1 VANADLFDANG
12 QLNTA
17 AKLLY
22 ANDLDWAK
30 QLQRAGV
37 RRNVDF
43 SLKGKRKEV
52 IIGVNWKFK

>member
-37 RRNVDF
+37 RNVDF
-43 SLKGKRKEV
+43 SSKGKRKEV
-52 IIGVNWKFK
+52 IIGGGI

>member
-37 RRNVDF
+37 RKMLI
-43 SLKGKRKEV
+43 SHTKGKRKEV
-52 IIGVNWKFK
+52 IIWCQLEI

>member
-1 VANADLFDANG
+1 VANDLFDANG

-30 QLQRAGV
+30 QTEQEE
-37 RRNVDF
+37 
-43 SLKGKRKEV
+43 KC
-52 IIGVNWKFK
+52 